1 MNWIIDTSIITR
13 TIHSGNEQQQVAI
26 DSLSK
31 LRSQNETLCVVPQ
44 NLVEFWAVATRP
56 IVSNGLGLTIEE
68 AEIEIVQ
75 IKLHFVL
82 KTEDETLFENWENLV
97 KNYRV
102 IGKTT
107 HDARIVAA
115 MQAHKITNLLTF
127 NVSDFKRYSDII
139 KVFDPKEIV

>member
-1 MNWIIDTSIITR
+1 MNWIIDTSVITR
-13 TIHSGNEQQQVAI
+13 TIHNGNEQQQVAI

-31 LRSQNETLCVVPQ
+31 LRTQNETLCVVPQ

-56 IVSNGLGLTIEE
+56 VASNGLGLTIEE
-68 AEIEIVQ
+68 AESEILQ

-115 MQAHKITNLLTF
+115 MQSHKITNLLTF

-139 KVFDPKEIV
+139 NIFDPKEIR